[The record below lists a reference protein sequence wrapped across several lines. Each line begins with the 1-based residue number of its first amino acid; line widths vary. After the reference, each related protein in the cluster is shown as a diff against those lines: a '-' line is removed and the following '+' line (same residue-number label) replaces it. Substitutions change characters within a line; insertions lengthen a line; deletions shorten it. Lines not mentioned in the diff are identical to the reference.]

1 METWLYELYRLHLE
15 SIVAFLIPLVIAA
28 IIVGLIIGLLQAFT
42 SIKEESISYAG
53 KLLAVFVV
61 LLMYGSQYAERL
73 KDLAVQA
80 WSGGLNP

>member
-1 METWLYELYRLHLE
+1 MDTWIYELYRLHLE
-15 SIVAFLIPLVIAA
+15 SMVGFLTPLVVAA
-28 IIVGLIIGLLQAFT
+28 VLVGIVVGLLQAFT

-53 KLLAVFVV
+53 KLLAVFLV
-61 LLMYGSQYAERL
+61 LLMYGAQYAERM